1 MAHGAQK
8 AELWARW
15 QKHDPGSAQKIDHSA
30 WDGFLKKFVVV
41 SDPSG
46 INRVRYQAVAAV
58 DFKSLQDY
66 LRSMQAVAISNYN
79 RNEQKAFWI
88 NVYNA
93 LTIDVVLSRFPVV
106 SIRTINISPELLAQ
120 GPWGAKLFIV
130 EGEKLSLDDIE
141 HRILR
146 PIWKDNRVHY
156 AVNAAALG
164 SPNLQPLAFTGE
176 NTEALLEKGAREFI
190 NHPRGVDIEKNRLQ
204 VSSIYV
210 WFQEDFG
217 RDAEDLME
225 HWQQYANPKLTDAKL
240 EKYNGGLTHDFD
252 WRLNKAQSEA
262 LGRCCGP
269 DTMNISVVLPVLNE
283 EQSIRGTLQSLIR
296 LTPYEI
302 IVVDGGSRD
311 RTLEICKEFAVDVM
325 HADRGRARQMNVGA
339 RRASGEVL
347 LFLHADTRLPAIR
360 VARYRHSAQRLALSW
375 RPFRCRAGRRALDA
389 QNRRSAD
396 QLSLARDPSR
406 DRRSGAVCPARS
418 F

>member
-1 MAHGAQK
+1 
-8 AELWARW
+8 
-15 QKHDPGSAQKIDHSA
+15 
-30 WDGFLKKFVVV
+30 
-41 SDPSG
+41 
-46 INRVRYQAVAAV
+46 
-58 DFKSLQDY
+58 
-66 LRSMQAVAISNYN
+66 MQAVAISNYN

-106 SIRTINISPELLAQ
+106 SIRTINISPELLSQ

-190 NHPRGVDIEKNRLQ
+190 NHPRGVDIQKNRLQ

-225 HWQQYANPKLTDAKL
+225 YWQQYANPKLTDAL

-252 WRLNKAQSEA
+252 WRLN
-262 LGRCCGP
+262 G
-269 DTMNISVVLPVLNE
+269 
-283 EQSIRGTLQSLIR
+283 
-296 LTPYEI
+296 
-302 IVVDGGSRD
+302 
-311 RTLEICKEFAVDVM
+311 
-325 HADRGRARQMNVGA
+325 AD
-339 RRASGEVL
+339 L
-347 LFLHADTRLPAIR
+347 KP
-360 VARYRHSAQRLALSW
+360 
-375 RPFRCRAGRRALDA
+375 
-389 QNRRSAD
+389 
-396 QLSLARDPSR
+396 
-406 DRRSGAVCPARS
+406 
-418 F
+418 